1 MIPFFNGAQVRE
13 AVSPERALEAVRAA
27 FIAYARGEWTM
38 PPKVYVPAYPEGDFR
53 AMPAL
58 GAGHALLKWVTS
70 FPGNPA
76 QGLPTVT
83 GLVLLSDATNG
94 MPKAVLDAG
103 AVTSLRTGA
112 AAVLAAETLGRA
124 DAETAAVIGAGVNG
138 EAAAQ
143 TFIARGRR
151 VLLWDLDRARANSVA
166 ERLGAEVA
174 PGRDEALA
182 ADLLVT
188 VTPGKNILL
197 EEGSLR
203 PGQHASLMGADGPG
217 KAEIAVEE
225 LARVHVFCDDW
236 EQDDPKGT
244 PGRGRIYADDWE
256 QASHNGDLMHA
267 VEAGVLDRDD
277 VAQLGDVLIG
287 AAEGRGSDR
296 DITIFDST
304 GLAIQDLAIALAAM
318 ERAEEVDGLQ
328 TIDL

>member
-1 MIPFFNGAQVRE
+1 MIPFFNGENVRA
-13 AVSPERALEAVRAA
+13 AVSPERALDAVRDA
-27 FIAYARGEWTM
+27 FVAYARGEWTM

-76 QGLPTVT
+76 QALPTVT
-83 GLVLLSDATNG
+83 GLVLLSDASNG
-94 MPKAVLDAG
+94 MLKAVLDAG

-112 AAVLAAETLGRA
+112 AAVLAAETLGRP

-138 EAAAQ
+138 EAAAR

-151 VLLWDLDRARANSVA
+151 VELWDIDRTRAEEVA
-166 ERLGAEVA
+166 ERVGAEVA
-174 PGRDEALA
+174 AGREEALA

-188 VTPGKNILL
+188 VTPGRQVVLD
-197 EEGSLR
+197 EGSLLR
-203 PGQHASLMGADGPG
+203 GQHASLMGADGPG
-217 KAEIAVEE
+217 KAEIAVDE
-225 LARVHVFCDDW
+225 LARVRGFCDDR
-236 EQDDPKGT
+236 EQDETTGT

-267 VEAGVLDRDD
+267 VEAGVLTRED

-318 ERAEEVDGLQ
+318 ENAAAIDMPR
-328 TIDL
+328 IDL

>member
-1 MIPFFNGAQVRE
+1 VIPFFNGAKVRE
-13 AVSPERALEAVRAA
+13 AVSPERAFEAVREA
-27 FIAYARGEWTM
+27 FIAYARGDWTM
-38 PPKVYVPAYPEGDFR
+38 PSKVYVPAYPEGDFR

-76 QGLPTVT
+76 KGLPTVT

-103 AVTSLRTGA
+103 AVTALRTGA
-112 AAVLAAETLGRA
+112 AAVLAAETFGRA

-138 EAAAQ
+138 EAAAE
-143 TFIARGRR
+143 TFIARGRQ
-151 VLLWDLDRARANSVA
+151 VELWDIDRARAELVA
-166 ERLGAEVA
+166 ERIGAAVA

-188 VTPGKNILL
+188 VTPGRNILL

-225 LARVHVFCDDW
+225 LARVRVFYDDW

-256 QASHNGDLMHA
+256 QASHNGDLMLG
-267 VEAGVLDRDD
+267 VKAGVLSRDD
-277 VAQLGDVLIG
+277 VIQLGDVLAG
-287 AAEGRGSDR
+287 MAEGRKSDR
-296 DITIFDST
+296 DITVFDST
-304 GLAIQDLAIALAAM
+304 GLAIQDLAIAIAAM
-318 ERAEEVDGLQ
+318 ERADELDPP

>member
-1 MIPFFNGAQVRE
+1 MIPFFSGAQVRE
-13 AVSPERALEAVRAA
+13 AVSPERALEAVRDG

-76 QGLPTVT
+76 HGLPTVT

-138 EAAAQ
+138 EAAAR
-143 TFIARGRR
+143 TFVARGRR
-151 VLLWDLDRARANSVA
+151 VQLWDIDRARTESVA
-166 ERLGAEVA
+166 ERIGAEVA

-188 VTPGKNILL
+188 VTPGRNILL

-225 LARVHVFCDDW
+225 LARVRVFCDDW

-256 QASHNGDLMHA
+256 QASHNGDLMLG
-267 VEAGVLDRDD
+267 VKAGVLSRDD

-287 AAEGRGSDR
+287 TTEGRQSER

-318 ERAEEVDGLQ
+318 ERVDELDLP
-328 TIDL
+328 TIDT